1 MANASQPAWWG
12 HAKIPLFYYTH
23 LAKTGGS
30 SFVEDAPRFA
40 GLIKCG
46 DVHCG
51 GDPKVNLP
59 DTVLPKMGRQWERRR
74 SCNFMACEGK
84 LKPNIKRV
92 SGGSE
97 EAGNVLARD
106 PRSHLHMLRE
116 PHSHILS
123 MYGHCQTRTA
133 GVLAAYVP
141 VSFHRWL
148 GLAAKFA
155 QTGSRKDGDAMGKH
169 CSYNPA
175 NFQTR
180 KLGADLQ
187 AAERE
192 VREAAYVGLLEHY
205 QLSLCL
211 LATVVDGAA
220 PPECGCVAAASNEVP
235 LVRGRAL
242 KLCSQYACGPVAECL
257 HHGRSTRQTSTTSRT
272 PRQ

>member
-1 MANASQPAWWG
+1 MLANASQPAWWG
-12 HAKIPLFYYTH
+12 GHVKDPLFYYTH

-40 GLIKCG
+40 HLIKCG

-59 DTVLPKMGRQWERRR
+59 DIVLPEMGRQWEWRR

-92 SGGSE
+92 ASGSE
-97 EAGNVLARD
+97 EAGRVLTRH

-116 PHSHILS
+116 PHSHILG
-123 MYGHCQTRTA
+123 MYGHCQTRTSTHA
-133 GVLAAYVP
+133 PVSYVS
-141 VSFHRWL
+141 VSFHQWL
-148 GLAAKFA
+148 GRATKFA
-155 QTGSRKDGDAMGKH
+155 KTGSRKDGDAMGKH

-175 NFQTR
+175 NFMTR

-187 AAERE
+187 AAKRE

-205 QLSLCL
+205 ELSLCL
-211 LATVVDGAA
+211 LGTVVDGAA
-220 PPECGCVAAASNEVP
+220 PPECGCAAAASNDVP
-235 LVRGRAL
+235 PVREGL
-242 KLCSQYACGPVAECL
+242 KL
-257 HHGRSTRQTSTTSRT
+257 
-272 PRQ
+272 